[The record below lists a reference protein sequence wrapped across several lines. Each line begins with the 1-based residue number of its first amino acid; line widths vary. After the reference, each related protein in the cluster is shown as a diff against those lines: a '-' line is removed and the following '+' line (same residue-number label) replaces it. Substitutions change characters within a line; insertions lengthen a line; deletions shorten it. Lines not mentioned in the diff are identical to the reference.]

1 MQVEQSKEWQPVMQ
15 AAMQVAK
22 SRQAIENLIKKNLI
36 EYKKIGDKNVTH
48 VFMPSLLMH
57 YARKKDDASCTANS
71 FKIDVSDIKME
82 LALARAECKR
92 LSDLLAIYEKNL
104 GRNEIEL
111 HKEREKNSFL
121 QHEILTLT
129 KEFKDILNN
138 EEGISKTIF
147 NLFNK
152 KRRE

>member
-22 SRQAIENLIKKNLI
+22 SRQSIENLIKKNLI

-57 YARKKDDASCTANS
+57 YASKKEDASCIANS
-71 FKIDVSDIKME
+71 MKIDASNIIMD

-92 LSDLLAIYEKNL
+92 LSDLLAICEKNL
-104 GRNEIEL
+104 LKNETEL

-129 KEFKDILNN
+129 KEFKAILNN
-138 EEGISKTIF
+138 ENGISRIIKM
-147 NLFNK
+147 LKGNK
-152 KRRE
+152 

>member
-22 SRQAIENLIKKNLI
+22 SRQAIENLIKKNLV
-36 EYKKIGDKNVTH
+36 EYKKIGDKNITH
-48 VFMPSLLMH
+48 IFMPSLLMH
-57 YARKKDDASCTANS
+57 YASKKEDASCIANS
-71 FKIDVSDIKME
+71 IKNDANDIKID

-104 GRNEIEL
+104 GRNEIDL
-111 HKEREKNSFL
+111 HKEREKNSLL

-129 KEFKDILNN
+129 KEFKAILKN
-138 EEGISKTIF
+138 EDGISRLISVFRSKII
-147 NLFNK
+147 K
-152 KRRE
+152 

>member
-22 SRQAIENLIKKNLI
+22 SRQSIENLIKKNLI
-36 EYKKIGDKNVTH
+36 EYKKIGDKNITH

-57 YARKKDDASCTANS
+57 YASKKEDASCIANS
-71 FKIDVSDIKME
+71 MKIDANDIKMD

-92 LSDLLAIYEKNL
+92 LSDLLAICEKNL
-104 GRNEIEL
+104 VRTEIEL
-111 HKEREKNSFL
+111 HKERDRNMIL

-129 KEFKDILNN
+129 KEFKAILNN
-138 EEGISKTIF
+138 ENGISRIIKI
-147 NLFNK
+147 LKGNK
-152 KRRE
+152 

>member
-15 AAMQVAK
+15 AAVQVAK
-22 SRQAIENLIKKNLI
+22 SRQSIENLIKKNLI

-57 YARKKDDASCTANS
+57 YASKKEDASYIANS
-71 FKIDVSDIKME
+71 MKINVNDIKMD

-104 GRNEIEL
+104 ARTESEL
-111 HKEREKNSFL
+111 LKEREKNLSL
-121 QHEILTLT
+121 HHEIMILT
-129 KEFKDILNN
+129 KEFKAIINN
-138 EEGISKTIF
+138 ENGISKIISI
-147 NLFNK
+147 LRGNK
-152 KRRE
+152 KSF

>member
-22 SRQAIENLIKKNLI
+22 SRQSIENLIKKNLI

-57 YARKKDDASCTANS
+57 YASKKEDASCIANS
-71 FKIDVSDIKME
+71 MKIDASNIIMD

-92 LSDLLAIYEKNL
+92 LSDLLAICEKNL
-104 GRNEIEL
+104 LKNETEL

-129 KEFKDILNN
+129 KEFKAIL
-138 EEGISKTIF
+138 
-147 NLFNK
+147 
-152 KRRE
+152 

>member
-22 SRQAIENLIKKNLI
+22 TRQSIENLIKKNLI
-36 EYKKIGDKNVTH
+36 EYKKIGDKNITH

-57 YARKKDDASCTANS
+57 YASKKEDANS
-71 FKIDVSDIKME
+71 IANCIKNDANDIKMD

-92 LSDLLAIYEKNL
+92 LSDLLAICEKNL
-104 GRNEIEL
+104 ARTEIEL
-111 HKEREKNSFL
+111 HKERERNFLL

-129 KEFKDILNN
+129 KEFKSIINN
-138 EEGISKTIF
+138 EEGISKVISS
-147 NLFNK
+147 LFNRK
-152 KRRE
+152 KK

>member
-36 EYKKIGDKNVTH
+36 EYKKIGDKNLTH

-57 YARKKDDASCTANS
+57 YASKKEDASCIANS
-71 FKIDVSDIKME
+71 IRIDASDLKMD

-92 LSDLLAIYEKNL
+92 LSDLHAIYEKNL
-104 GRNEIEL
+104 ARTEIEL
-111 HKEREKNSFL
+111 HKERERNLTL

-129 KEFKDILNN
+129 KEFKAIINN
-138 EEGISKTIF
+138 EEGISKILYGIF
-147 NLFNK
+147 SKRK
-152 KRRE
+152 K